1 MLLPWG
7 SKDGN
12 WSLLGVGPQVLPGE
26 WWGGLL
32 ISSVA
37 LCTGVTCSTLL
48 LLLPPQKWQLGFSSF
63 LYLLI
68 HNLPH
73 LWMHAVIFKALL
85 VCLYFVAWRDTGPVA
100 GPAAKGPRFQPV
112 SKPVVV
118 CIAAVF
124 KIIRWFLKIEIL
136 LTYITLYLV
145 SYVQHNH
152 YSNLDI
158 LYACMVSHFKLCPTL
173 CDPVEHSP
181 PGSSVHGILQAKILE
196 CVAFS
201 SSRVSSL
208 SRDWTCVS
216 YTYLHWPAG
225 SVFNIPHKR
234 SYGISFS
241 VWFILP
247 CTMPSSVHPCCCK

>member
-1 MLLPWG
+1 
-7 SKDGN
+7 
-12 WSLLGVGPQVLPGE
+12 
-26 WWGGLL
+26 
-32 ISSVA
+32 
-37 LCTGVTCSTLL
+37 
-48 LLLPPQKWQLGFSSF
+48 
-63 LYLLI
+63 
-68 HNLPH
+68 
-73 LWMHAVIFKALL
+73 MHAVIFKALL
-85 VCLYFVAWRDTGPVA
+85 VCLYFVAWRDTGLVA

-145 SYVQHNH
+145 SYVQHNL

-225 SVFNIPHKR
+225 SVFVLIFHIKGHMVFL
-234 SYGISFS
+234 SLSDSFYLAQCPQVCIHVVANRFPS
-241 VWFILP
+241 FFMVNMYVCVCVFIHLCHIFFYP
-247 CTMPSSVHPCCCK
+247 YIHQ